1 MWFKRTYTGTPTIN
15 SFNPC
20 LHLHV
25 YLPCCSAPFRP
36 GFLRLVL
43 IPHERLRVL
52 NTKATVNFLYFGR
65 ARGFNSRLSY
75 FWWKISYVRGGGVFC
90 FWHWHI
96 NKVKLAANCDS
107 VNKINFKKAIT
118 EDPRTS
124 TDVLFS
130 HIIIYCLNCFK
141 PIFYKFSKSQSK
153 IYHIQYIS

>member
-25 YLPCCSAPFRP
+25 YLPCCSVPFRS

-43 IPHERLRVL
+43 IPHGRLRVL
-52 NTKATVNFLYFGR
+52 NAKATVNFLYFGR

-75 FWWKISYVRGGGVFC
+75 FWWKISYVQGGGVFC

-96 NKVKLAANCDS
+96 NKVKLVANYDS
-107 VNKINFKKAIT
+107 VNTKIYKKIT
-118 EDPRTS
+118 EDTRIS
-124 TDVLFS
+124 IDVLFY
-130 HIIIYCLNCFK
+130 HTIHRLKCFK
-141 PIFYKFSKSQSK
+141 PIFHKFNSKSQSK